1 MSNSQS
7 ILVPLSN
14 SPASLEAVRLAA
26 LIAKQRKSRIYVLH
40 VIEVLRSLPL
50 TAEMEP
56 EARRGEQL
64 LRRAQEVA
72 ASVGAHIS
80 GELIQARD
88 AGQAIVEEATER
100 KNDLIV
106 MSIGSQG
113 PIVGAYDMSETVDFV
128 LRHAPCEVLLLRQA
142 LQRLEPHE

>member
-1 MSNSQS
+1 MSKSQS
-7 ILVPLSN
+7 ILIPLSH

-26 LIAKQRKSRIYVLH
+26 LIARQRKARIAVLH

-72 ASVGAHIS
+72 ASVGAHVA
-80 GELIQARD
+80 GELVQARE
-88 AGQAIVEEATER
+88 AGQAIVEEAADR
-100 KNDLIV
+100 NVDLIV
-106 MSIGSQG
+106 MAIGPHG
-113 PIVGAYDMSETVDFV
+113 PIVGDYKMSETVDFV

-142 LQRLEPHE
+142 LGEREPHE